1 MFLSV
6 ITAPIVLARTIGFLI
21 RGCNVNRIDILQIR
35 SATPIQDMNMSAPI
49 QGGSDKSGPLSK
61 LLNCIKN
68 MSFLFFLS
76 SQTGSAVC
84 RSVNKKKKTHSSKD
98 EARGRYKSRDCLR
111 ASRRTYHKEIMS
123 YGNTKR
129 ALFTMLKKSLK
140 N

>member
-1 MFLSV
+1 M
-6 ITAPIVLARTIGFLI
+6 A
-21 RGCNVNRIDILQIR
+21 Q
-35 SATPIQDMNMSAPI
+35 I

-68 MSFLFFLS
+68 MSFLFFLL

>member
-1 MFLSV
+1 MAGCLLSFSKMLSIQLEPCSLILV
-6 ITAPIVLARTIGFLI
+6 DGGMALI
-21 RGCNVNRIDILQIR
+21 RSNTL
-35 SATPIQDMNMSAPI
+35 

-123 YGNTKR
+123 YGKTKR

>member
-1 MFLSV
+1 MELLPTSLRISILF
-6 ITAPIVLARTIGFLI
+6 IVLCQTSNLHNFVTIPRPCYI
-21 RGCNVNRIDILQIR
+21 NRIL
-35 SATPIQDMNMSAPI
+35 PI

-129 ALFTMLKKSLK
+129 ALFTMLQAF
-140 N
+140 